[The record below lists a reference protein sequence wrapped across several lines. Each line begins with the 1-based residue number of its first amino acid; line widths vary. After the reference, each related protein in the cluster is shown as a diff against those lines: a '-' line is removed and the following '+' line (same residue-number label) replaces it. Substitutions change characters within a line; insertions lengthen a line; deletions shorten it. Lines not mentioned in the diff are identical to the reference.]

1 MASTA
6 RVLFDAPGMI
16 VVRVDHLD
24 TDSFSRSVNRAANKA
39 WKHTRNANTAL
50 YTTGRYG
57 MNDHT
62 EDYRQCAS
70 LVVYGTSHPN
80 ARVLLDTWLHSG
92 AWLAE

>member
-6 RVLFDAPGMI
+6 RVLLDAPGMI

-24 TDSFSRSVNRAANKA
+24 SDSFSRSVNRAANKA
-39 WKHTRNANTAL
+39 WRNSRHARTAT

-70 LVVYGTSHPN
+70 VVVYATSHGK
-80 ARVLLDTWLHSG
+80 ARDLLG
-92 AWLAE
+92 AWLHAGAWMED